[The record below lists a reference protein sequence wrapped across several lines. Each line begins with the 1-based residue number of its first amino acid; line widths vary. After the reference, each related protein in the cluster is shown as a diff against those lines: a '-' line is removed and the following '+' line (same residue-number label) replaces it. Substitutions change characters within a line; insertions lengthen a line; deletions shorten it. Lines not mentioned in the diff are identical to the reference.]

1 MTAWFKGNTHTHT
14 LNSDGDSSPGEV
26 AHWYRDHGYDFLVL
40 SDHNYLTSVDE
51 LQRELDRES
60 ERLGRHP
67 MLLIPGEEVTDAF
80 EDDSERHELHVNTID
95 TAKTVGAQGG
105 SSVVEVLQR
114 CIDAVRGMDGLPV
127 LNHPNF
133 RWSVTVEHIASLHG
147 LTHFEIWNG
156 HPLVHNPGGGGRPG
170 LEEMWDALLSAG
182 HRLFGVGVDDAHHF
196 KDWGPQLSN
205 PGRGW
210 VVARADHLS
219 REEVVGSLRR
229 GDFYVSTGVELEEVA
244 SEDHHL
250 RLRIRQVADFVYTT
264 TFFGKGGA
272 VLHEDHSLGPDYRLA
287 DGDLYVRARVTSSG
301 GAAAWTQPLFG
312 DGAGR

>member
-1 MTAWFKGNTHTHT
+1 
-14 LNSDGDSSPGEV
+14 
-26 AHWYRDHGYDFLVL
+26 
-40 SDHNYLTSVDE
+40 
-51 LQRELDRES
+51 
-60 ERLGRHP
+60 
-67 MLLIPGEEVTDAF
+67 
-80 EDDSERHELHVNTID
+80 
-95 TAKTVGAQGG
+95 
-105 SSVVEVLQR
+105 
-114 CIDAVRGMDGLPV
+114 DGLPV